1 MIAQQWPTLESMHRS
16 TGLLLQSGQ
25 RLLCAVVILGVSFCM
40 LSVIIFKLVKQPEA
54 YLHTQGFML
63 NYAEMSK
70 MESTPLWLT
79 QDKPKLAAQPKDP
92 NWDGSLAG
100 ASVGFNLGQNIPFIG
115 PVCGPVLGAIIGYK
129 LDSRI

>member
-1 MIAQQWPTLESMHRS
+1 MIVQQWPTLESLHQS

-25 RLLCAVVILGVSFCM
+25 RLLCAIVMLGISFCL
-40 LSVIIFKLVKQPEA
+40 LSLLTFKLVQQPEA

-63 NYAEMSK
+63 NYAEITK
-70 MESTPLWLT
+70 AESTPIWMLQSQSKRVVQT
-79 QDKPKLAAQPKDP
+79 QDP

-115 PVCGPVLGAIIGYK
+115 PVCGPILGAIIGYK